1 MVRRIVATQLFAS
14 TAEYASKD
22 PKRAGGR
29 RPSSRWVQH
38 SHQKPGLVVAFSTG
52 ALLVVRR

>member
-22 PKRAGGR
+22 PKSAGGR
-29 RPSSRWVQH
+29 RSSSRWVQH
-38 SHQKPGLVVAFSTG
+38 SHQKPGLAVVLSTG
-52 ALLVVRR
+52 GLLGLRR

>member
-14 TAEYASKD
+14 AAEYASKD

-29 RPSSRWVQH
+29 RPSRRWVQH
-38 SHQKPGLVVAFSTG
+38 SHQKPGLVVVFSTA